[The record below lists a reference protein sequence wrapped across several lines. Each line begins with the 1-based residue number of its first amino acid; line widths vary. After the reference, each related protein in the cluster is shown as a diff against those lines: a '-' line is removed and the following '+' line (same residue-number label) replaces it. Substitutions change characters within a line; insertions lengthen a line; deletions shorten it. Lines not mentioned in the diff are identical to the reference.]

1 MHPTESDFE
10 RDDSETK
17 PLRVNT
23 PFTPSRPSSVH
34 VTTTTTYDERESEGY
49 FPCASLTP
57 VVSVPDEDHTD
68 MEEGEE
74 FARLSPMR
82 PAVVRV
88 TTRRNTVVEKS
99 EANVPEHVAWEE
111 RWKDGEKWDH
121 EV

>member
-1 MHPTESDFE
+1 MHPTESD
-10 RDDSETK
+10 D
-17 PLRVNT
+17 LRVTT

-34 VTTTTTYDERESEGY
+34 VTTTTTHDEGY
-49 FPCASLTP
+49 FPCASAT
-57 VVSVPDEDHTD
+57 VSVPDDT
-68 MEEGEE
+68 EEGQKDGEGQEE
-74 FARLSPMR
+74 IARLSPMR

-111 RWKDGEKWDH
+111 RRIQDGEKWDH